1 MDLLK
6 IYNGGNYAHVS
17 SVYNF
22 CSSSNLIKFIRT
34 FIRQFLKSNNM
45 GLLKIHN
52 GGNNAHAQVSTV
64 INFCWS
70 SNSTKLTRTFHF
82 DDIFRSSIPLLWKKI
97 RVEVFLRIFI
107 DDQKVE

>member
-6 IYNGGNYAHVS
+6 IYNGGNHAHAHVS

-22 CSSSNLIKFIRT
+22 CSSSNLIKYIRT

-52 GGNNAHAQVSTV
+52 GGNNSHAQDSTV
-64 INFCWS
+64 ITSVGIQIQLNLQESFTS
-70 SNSTKLTRTFHF
+70 MISF
-82 DDIFRSSIPLLWKKI
+82 DLRCAPM
-97 RVEVFLRIFI
+97 RIFYP
-107 DDQKVE
+107 